1 MVSMVSHYCHWWWCH
16 ATHHATP
23 VHDPAGHAKMGAHAS
38 SCHGSHAPVC
48 PGNTACFHIHTLETR
63 QSWQSSWTAL
73 FLHVN
78 YMSMW
83 LHRNKK
89 PACLNQTILCNLQHE
104 AALLDLRGISYR
116 CYSIPSYSDSFNPRI
131 QKKKPLRSAKTIP
144 PQVRHASCAG
154 VMATKSSWSGTIAP
168 EAKKVCCA
176 VKLYLNAR
184 FMLGIAV
191 SAS

>member
-1 MVSMVSHYCHWWWCH
+1 MKLLCWISGES
-16 ATHHATP
+16 ATDAT
-23 VHDPAGHAKMGAHAS
+23 VFLAIQ
-38 SCHGSHAPVC
+38 
-48 PGNTACFHIHTLETR
+48 IHSTPE
-63 QSWQSSWTAL
+63 
-73 FLHVN
+73 F
-78 YMSMW
+78 
-83 LHRNKK
+83 
-89 PACLNQTILCNLQHE
+89 
-104 AALLDLRGISYR
+104 
-116 CYSIPSYSDSFNPRI
+116 
-131 QKKKPLRSAKTIP
+131 KKKPLRSAKTIP